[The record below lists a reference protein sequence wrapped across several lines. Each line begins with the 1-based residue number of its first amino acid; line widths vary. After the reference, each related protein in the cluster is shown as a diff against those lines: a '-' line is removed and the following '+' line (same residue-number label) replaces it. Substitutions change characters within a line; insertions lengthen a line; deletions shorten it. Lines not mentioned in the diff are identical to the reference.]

1 MIYILQEKSI
11 INSISKS
18 WDLAIKPLKRIKTI
32 LFDNE
37 IGTTGNSPIKIL
49 GNDYESYAAKNS
61 KSKQPPTDIIN
72 EVLAHYFLKI
82 WNIPTPEIA
91 LITIDPNSL
100 PSKYSSNHKK
110 HYYDFDV
117 FGSQWIQ
124 AIESNDFIKINNKKD
139 FDSFNNLEKLFNIGL
154 FDIWVAND
162 DRKPTNHNLLLQT
175 INGKQN
181 IVAIDHAFIFESRSY
196 ANLDAD
202 MFCPVENDNIF
213 VSEFAKSLKRYILNE
228 KPKFEVINR
237 EIFYAYVGDCQ
248 QYFADIVKNIP
259 KNWNFTKE
267 HQTKLYNF
275 LFNMDRNKKV
285 FDEFQYKI
293 SI

>member
-1 MIYILQEKSI
+1 M
-11 INSISKS
+11 
-18 WDLAIKPLKRIKTI
+18 AIKPLKQIKAI

-49 GNDYESYAAKNS
+49 GSDYKSYVAKNS

-91 LITIDPNSL
+91 LITINPASL

-110 HYYDFDV
+110 CYYDFDV
-117 FGSQWIQ
+117 FGSEWIK
-124 AIESNDFIKINNKKD
+124 AIESNDFIKIHNKKD
-139 FDSFNNLEKLFNIGL
+139 FDSFNNLEKLFDIGL

-181 IVAIDHAFIFESRSY
+181 IVAIDHAFIFESMNY
-196 ANLDAD
+196 ANLNPDT
-202 MFCPVENDNIF
+202 FYPVENDNIF
-213 VSEFAKSLKRYILNE
+213 VSEFVKSLKRYILNE
-228 KPKFEVINR
+228 KPEFKAISKKT
-237 EIFYAYVGDCQ
+237 FYTYVGNCQ
-248 QYFADIVKNIP
+248 KYFADIVKNIP
-259 KNWNFTKE
+259 KNWNFTEE
-267 HQTKLYNF
+267 HQTKLYDF
-275 LFNMDRNKKV
+275 LFNIDRNKKV
-285 FDEFQYKI
+285 FEEFQYKI
-293 SI
+293 SKK